1 MASVDRFE
9 DHCWKDVIPADDLKL
24 YSPYARETYVGP
36 DVAFLAIDLYN
47 AVYRGGA
54 GRPVELD
61 AQYPNSCGV
70 FAHRAIEPTKKLF
83 SAVRR
88 AGLQVFYCTQE
99 TRPNN
104 RPIGAVSTRRT
115 MELPSEAIDKYAIY
129 HEFRPEPRDVII
141 TKQRA
146 SVFQGTPFLSHLS
159 LLGIRSLIIC
169 GESTS
174 GCVRASSVD
183 AYSYGFHVSLVEE
196 CIYDGA
202 ELTHKV
208 NLFDMHHKYCDV
220 IHLDEVVAHLDGLAT
235 RRLAQAAE

>member
-1 MASVDRFE
+1 MASVDGFE

-36 DVAFLAIDLYN
+36 NVAFLAIDLYD
-47 AVYRGGA
+47 AVYIGGP
-54 GRPVELD
+54 GPPVDLD
-61 AQYPNSCGV
+61 AQYPNRSGV

-104 RPIGAVSTRRT
+104 RPMGAVSTRRT
-115 MELPSEAIDKYAIY
+115 MELPNQAIDKYKIY
-129 HEFRPEPRDVII
+129 HEFEPQPQDVVI

-146 SVFQGTPFLSHLS
+146 SIFQGTPFLSHLN

-183 AYSYGFHVSLVEE
+183 AYSNGFHVSLVEE
-196 CIYDGA
+196 CIYDRA

-220 IHLDEVVAHLDGLAT
+220 MHLDEVVAHLDGLAT
-235 RRLAQAAE
+235 RRLAPAAE